1 MPTYEYE
8 CVNCNKIF
16 DIFQKMS
23 DKPLEKCP
31 KCHKKIARLI
41 GGGSGVIFKGSG
53 FYATDYRK
61 PQVKSSPS
69 KAKPGTCPA
78 AKGGCDTCPHA
89 H

>member
-8 CVNCNKIF
+8 CIQCNKTF
-16 DIFQKMS
+16 EIFQKIT

-31 KCHKKIARLI
+31 KCHQKIKRLI
-41 GGGSGVIFKGSG
+41 SGGSGIIFKGSG

-61 PQVKSSPS
+61 PTKNEPS
-69 KAKPGTCPA
+69 KTKTASCPGSKEACRA
-78 AKGGCDTCPHA
+78 CPHA

>member
-31 KCHKKIARLI
+31 KCHKKITRLI
-41 GGGSGVIFKGSG
+41 GGGSGVIFKGPG
-53 FYATDYRK
+53 FYATDYPK
-61 PQVKSSPS
+61 TNGKSPS
-69 KAKPGTCPA
+69 SKARPGECSTG
-78 AKGGCDTCPHA
+78 KGGCDTCPHNK
-89 H
+89 